1 MGDAGTTAAAPA
13 PTLATRDRIR
23 RILAL
28 AAPTTL
34 LAATQ
39 VGALL
44 IEPWLAA
51 RQGTLALAG
60 WALVLPF
67 ALLLGQMS
75 AGAMGGGVVSAIAR
89 ALGAGNR
96 EEAAALATHALVI
109 ACAGAALF
117 AIPLALFPHAVL
129 GLIGGPETAAAAAGY
144 SAFLFGAGALPT
156 WLANTLASI
165 LRGGGRHALA
175 ARGIIGA
182 WVAFPP
188 LAWLLMEPLGMGLPG
203 AGLAFAI
210 AMWGAAAVMAAAVMA
225 GGAGFTP
232 ALRTPMRG
240 AYFQRILAVGLI
252 ACAMA
257 TIANLATILV
267 TARIAHHGAAAV
279 AGYGISA
286 RIEFLMVPLAFG
298 VGSALTALVGRA
310 VGARDWAEARRT
322 AWAGGALA
330 LGVTAAVG
338 IPVAIFPAA
347 TAALFTTDPAVRVI
361 ATEALSIIGWAMPG
375 FGIGMALYFAAMG
388 AGRMA
393 WPVAAALS
401 RIGLAVGGGWV
412 LSDVMG
418 HGLTGQFAA
427 VALGITAYGAI
438 CAAAVR
444 PGVWPGRG

>member
-1 MGDAGTTAAAPA
+1 MNDAVVLEAPPLVTTRER
-13 PTLATRDRIR
+13 LR

-39 VGALL
+39 VAALL

-67 ALLLGQMS
+67 ALLLGQMT

-89 ALGAGNR
+89 ALGAGKP

-117 AIPLALFPHAVL
+117 AVPLAIFPRSLL
-129 GLIGGPETAAAAAGY
+129 GLIGGSQTAEAAAAY
-144 SAFLFGAGALPT
+144 SAWLFGAGALPT
-156 WLANTLASI
+156 WLTNTFASI

-175 ARGIIGA
+175 ARGVVGA
-182 WVAFPP
+182 WIVYPP
-188 LAWLLMEPLGMGLPG
+188 LAWLLMEPFGMGLPG
-203 AGLAFAI
+203 AGLAFAL
-210 AMWGAAAVMAAAVMA
+210 AMTGSALIMAAAVLS
-225 GGAGFTP
+225 GQAGFHP
-232 ALRTPMRG
+232 SLRTPLRK
-240 AYFQRILAVGLI
+240 ALFHRILAVGLI

-267 TARIAHHGAAAV
+267 TARIASHGAAAV

-286 RIEFLMVPLAFG
+286 RMEFLMIPLAFG

-310 VGARDWAEARRT
+310 VGARDWPEARRI
-322 AWAGGALA
+322 AWTGGALA
-330 LGVTAAVG
+330 LAVTGVVGFAV
-338 IPVAIFPAA
+338 ALFPAA
-347 TAALFTTDPAVRVI
+347 TANAFTSDPAVRAI
-361 ATEALSIIGWAMPG
+361 ATDALSIIGWAMPG

-393 WPVAAALS
+393 FPVAAALT
-401 RIGLAVGGGWV
+401 RILLAVGGGWV
-412 LSDVMG
+412 LSDLLG
-418 HGLTGQFAA
+418 FGLTGQFVA
-427 VALGITAYGAI
+427 VALGISAYGAL
-438 CAAAVR
+438 CAVAVR
-444 PGVWPGRG
+444 PGVWGTP

>member
-1 MGDAGTTAAAPA
+1 MADPA
-13 PTLATRDRIR
+13 PPSRLG

-39 VGALL
+39 VAAQL

-51 RQGTLALAG
+51 RQGTPALAG
-60 WALVLPF
+60 WAVVLPF
-67 ALLLGQMS
+67 ALLLSQMS

-117 AIPLALFPHAVL
+117 AIPLAVFPHAIL
-129 GLIGGPETAAAAAGY
+129 GLIGGPEAATAAAAYA
-144 SAFLFGAGALPT
+144 AWLFGAGALPA

-175 ARGIIGA
+175 AR
-182 WVAFPP
+182 WVVGGWIAYPP
-188 LAWLLMEPLGMGLPG
+188 LAWLLMEPFGMGLAG

-210 AMWGAAAVMAAAVMA
+210 AMWGAAAVMAAVVMR

-232 ALRTPMRG
+232 HLGTELRAALFR
-240 AYFQRILAVGLI
+240 RILSVGLI
-252 ACAMA
+252 ACIMA

-267 TARIAHHGAAAV
+267 TARVATHGAAAV

-286 RIEFLMVPLAFG
+286 RMEFLMIPLAFG

-310 VGARDWAEARRT
+310 VGGGDWPEARRI
-322 AWAGGALA
+322 AWTGAALA
-330 LGVTAAVG
+330 FAVTGAVG
-338 IPVAIFPAA
+338 IPVALFPAA
-347 TAALFTTDPAVRVI
+347 TAAAFTADPAVQAV
-361 ATEALSIIGWAMPG
+361 AAEALSIIGWAMPG
-375 FGIGMALYFAAMG
+375 FGVGMALYFAAMG
-388 AGRMA
+388 AGRMTF
-393 WPVAAALS
+393 PVLAGLA
-401 RIGLAVGGGWV
+401 RIILAVGGGW
-412 LSDVMG
+412 LLADVVG
-418 HGLTGQFAA
+418 LGLTGQFVA

-444 PGVWPGRG
+444 PGVWPGR